1 MGLIARAFSIPVPQR
16 RSLSFQSVWGAGDD
30 WPSTRNDSG
39 VNVTQTT
46 ALGLTTTYACV
57 SLLADTVSTLP
68 TRVIRHPTPETTVVL
83 PRPAWI
89 VAPEADNP
97 SMTWEAHLSE
107 VMVSL
112 LLDGNAFIYTT
123 RESNGGVLEVR
134 ALDPSRVNVTR
145 RAGKLVYEVPSI
157 GKEYSADEVRHIW
170 HIRRPGDLRGLSPIE
185 AARQSIGKY
194 MAADTYGARFF
205 GSGANLS
212 GVLQVKANLAQQEAD
227 ELKAKFVAKYG
238 GVGRSFGVAVL
249 DNGTEW
255 KPLSVTPDQAQF
267 ISTLVHG
274 VEDVARLFRVPPYM
288 VGSTQPGAM
297 ANASVEGQGI
307 YFEGHTVRPW
317 VELMEAAYSS
327 FLPPGQTV
335 QLNTNGLLRTDFKTR
350 MEGLAF
356 GVQNGIVLRSEARRI
371 EDLPPLD
378 GADRPMVPL
387 NMADPAMSDLTQRIA
402 ALGVLVRAGF
412 DSASAAAA
420 VGLAPIAH
428 TGAVPVT
435 VYPEVQ
441 PA

>member
-1 MGLIARAFSIPVPQR
+1 MGLIARALAIPAPQR

-30 WPSTRNDSG
+30 WPGSRNESG

-68 TRVIRHPTPETTVVL
+68 ARVIKHPTPDTTIVL
-83 PRPAWI
+83 PRPSWVI
-89 VAPEADNP
+89 EPEADNP

-112 LLDGNAFIYTT
+112 LLDGNAFIYTA
-123 RESNGGVLEVR
+123 REPGGEVLEVR
-134 ALDPSRVNVTR
+134 ALDPSKVTPKR
-145 RAGKLVYEVPSI
+145 RGGKLVYEVPSL
-157 GKEYSADEVRHIW
+157 GKEYTADEVRHVW

-212 GVLQVKANLAQQEAD
+212 GVLQTKSNMAQQEAD
-227 ELKAKFVAKYG
+227 DLKAKFVAKYG

-249 DNGTEW
+249 DNGAEW

-317 VELMEAAYSS
+317 VELLEAAYSS
-327 FLPPGQTV
+327 FLPPGQTM

-350 MEGLAF
+350 MEGLAV

-371 EDLPPLD
+371 EDLSPLD
-378 GADRPMVPL
+378 GADRPMVQL
-387 NMADPAMSDLTQRIA
+387 NMADPANADMTQRVA
-402 ALGVLVRAGF
+402 ALASLVRSGF
-412 DSASAAAA
+412 DPAAAA
-420 VGLAPIAH
+420 TAVGLTPIAH

-435 VYPEVQ
+435 VYPEV